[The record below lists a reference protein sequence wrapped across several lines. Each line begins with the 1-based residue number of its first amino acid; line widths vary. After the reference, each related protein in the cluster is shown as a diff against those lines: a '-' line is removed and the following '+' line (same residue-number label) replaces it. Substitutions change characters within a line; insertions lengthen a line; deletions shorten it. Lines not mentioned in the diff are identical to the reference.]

1 MKLTIVI
8 NGKGGVGKDTLCRF
22 AAERYKTRNISSI
35 TPIKELAAA
44 CGWQG

>member
-22 AAERYKTRNISSI
+22 AAERYKTENVS
-35 TPIKELAAA
+35 
-44 CGWQG
+44 